1 MAKTECMS
9 LKVSPEEKSM
19 IQRLAADKDWTVS
32 KFLYNTLMDALL
44 QQQKKEEQ

>member
-9 LKVSPEEKSM
+9 LKVSPEEKAM

-32 KFLYNTLMDALL
+32 KFLYNTLMSALL
-44 QQQKKEEQ
+44 QQ